1 MQSQEALI
9 GMLVRVKEDYRKPEL
24 EGMLGVIKARWGGP
38 NYVALD
44 VCLEDGRSELF
55 WFNQLDSVEEA
66 APVPFYDG
74 S

>member
-1 MQSQEALI
+1 
-9 GMLVRVKEDYRKPEL
+9 MLVRVKEDYRKPEL

-44 VCLEDGRSELF
+44 VCLEDGRSGRSEFF

-74 S
+74 SSS